1 MIICPEKQTNLYG
14 LNNYLDEF
22 IRLYNDNKL
31 PNKILLSGFKGIGK
45 STLAYH
51 LINYIL
57 SKDEEYSYDLKNNC
71 INPENRSFKLIQNG
85 SNQNFI
91 RIDVN
96 SDKKKIEI
104 SQIREMIEKLNKSS
118 LNSKPRFVLI
128 DNIQHLNHNSINA
141 LLKILEE
148 PNYNVNFI
156 LIYNNKRI
164 LKTLLSRCLNFKIT
178 LTNEESKIIFKKII
192 GNSIEEIINKELIDY
207 YFTPG
212 KILNL
217 IRFAEE
223 NSIDI
228 KNLNLKQ
235 FLIYIISKGHYK
247 KESSIKDFIFDYFEL
262 FLVNNKTRYFNHYN
276 HFVKRYDNVKKFN
289 LDEDTFFLEY
299 KQKILYV

>member
-1 MIICPEKQTNLYG
+1 M
-14 LNNYLDEF
+14 
-22 IRLYNDNKL
+22 
-31 PNKILLSGFKGIGK
+31 
-45 STLAYH
+45 
-51 LINYIL
+51 
-57 SKDEEYSYDLKNNC
+57 
-71 INPENRSFKLIQNG
+71 
-85 SNQNFI
+85 
-91 RIDVN
+91 
-96 SDKKKIEI
+96 
-104 SQIREMIEKLNKSS
+104 
-118 LNSKPRFVLI
+118 
-128 DNIQHLNHNSINA
+128 NHNSINA

-148 PNYNVNFI
+148 PNANVNFI

-178 LTNEESKIIFKKII
+178 LTNDESKIIFKKII

-262 FLVNNKTRYFNHYN
+262 FLVRA
-276 HFVKRYDNVKKFN
+276 
-289 LDEDTFFLEY
+289 LD
-299 KQKILYV
+299 